1 MTIEE
6 LEQSLRQ
13 CGATELVVQE
23 GNLVTLKLAARSP
36 GRGCPYIQET
46 GDNLEAALRKTFRKA
61 RRVARKA
68 EWK

>member
-23 GNLVTLKLAARSP
+23 GNLVTLKLAAKI
-36 GRGCPYIQET
+36 GR
-46 GDNLEAALRKTFRKA
+46 AH
-61 RRVARKA
+61 V
-68 EWK
+68 